1 MPHPVPD
8 RNNRRFQPPAP
19 ARARWPRW
27 LVALVL
33 LGAAGFGWQ
42 WWQNNHKTAAP
53 TPTPQTAAPP
63 APAAPAPEVAASGP
77 QHPVD
82 TLAPAEPGLPA
93 LASSDAKLTE
103 VLNSLLGAKSVTK
116 FLVLDGFVRRVV
128 ATVDS
133 LPREHA
139 PTLMWPVQKTA
150 GRFGTQAV
158 AETQVITV
166 DNSARYAPFV
176 AFVEQVDLEKAVA
189 LYAGLYPLFQQAYE
203 ELGYPGKYFNDRLVA
218 VIDHLLQAPE
228 PTASIQVK
236 LVEVKGD
243 VPSIQPWVRYE
254 YVDPQLQALSAGQKM
269 MVRMGH
275 VHERQLK
282 ARLTSLRAL
291 LVKGNVTTAVQPAAA
306 ASKP

>member
-1 MPHPVPD
+1 MAAVA
-8 RNNRRFQPPAP
+8 PAP
-19 ARARWPRW
+19 P
-27 LVALVL
+27 
-33 LGAAGFGWQ
+33 
-42 WWQNNHKTAAP
+42 
-53 TPTPQTAAPP
+53 
-63 APAAPAPEVAASGP
+63 PAAPAPQVAASGP
-77 QHPVD
+77 QNPVD
-82 TLAPAEPGLPA
+82 ALAPPEQGLPA
-93 LASSDAKLTE
+93 LASSDGKVTE
-103 VLNSLLGAKSVTK
+103 ALNGLLGAPSVKK
-116 FLVLDGFVRRVV
+116 FLSLDGFVRRVV
-128 ATVDS
+128 ATVDN

-139 PTLMWPVQKTA
+139 PTLMWPVQKTP
-150 GRFGTQAV
+150 GRFATQAV

-176 AFVEQVDLEKAVA
+176 AFAEQVDLEKALA

-243 VPSIQPWVRYE
+243 VPSQQPWVRYE
-254 YVDPQLQALSAGQKM
+254 YVDPELEALSAGQKM

-282 ARLTSLRAL
+282 ARLTTLRAL
-291 LVKGNVTTAVQPAAA
+291 LVKGNVTAAVKPAAA